1 MNLSEQ
7 KNTEILAK
15 EIEETE
21 DKYTEA
27 IEKHEPLDV
36 IKAILAHIHYLE
48 KQLVK
53 IKNKK

>member
-1 MNLSEQ
+1 MKLPD
-7 KNTEILAK
+7 KKDTENISK

-21 DKYTEA
+21 NKYSQA

-36 IKAILAHIHYLE
+36 IKTILAHIHYLE

-53 IKNKK
+53 LKNKE